1 MPRFRLK
8 FHSTEIDL
16 PPGEVVIGR
25 ALECFI
31 RLDDAMVSRRHA
43 RLEVGR
49 NEVVLADLGSRNGV
63 TVNGQKVKGSFALK
77 VGDKI
82 GIGHEEFTV
91 LAPGAAAPGASSTS
105 TGNLEL
111 NLCPGCG
118 HAIPAGVN
126 PCPRCGRPLTGARP
140 TTITDVKA
148 TSSQGAI
155 AVLTA
160 VGDKALALGR
170 VEEAERILGGSLRD
184 IQARIARGHRPDAS
198 QMDPAIQRA
207 LRLARETGKEQWFRW
222 VFEVGAALGMVL
234 TSQTIDELHLLMF
247 QHRPDIAAAVDAYC
261 AKVTAP
267 PRDDDAQ
274 FQLKRVAALRRLCK
288 E

>member
-16 PPGEVVIGR
+16 PPGEVLIGR

-43 RLEVGR
+43 KLEVGR
-49 NEVVLADLGSRNGV
+49 NEVVLTDLGSRNGV
-63 TVNGQKVKGSFALK
+63 TVNGQRVKGSFALK
-77 VGDKI
+77 VGDTI
-82 GIGHEEFTV
+82 GIGHEQFVV
-91 LAPGAAAPGASSTS
+91 LAPGVAAPGKASTTS
-105 TGNLEL
+105 FEL

-118 HAIPAGVN
+118 HAIPTGVN
-126 PCPRCGRPLTGARP
+126 PCPRCGRPVTGARP

-148 TSSQGAI
+148 ISSQGAI
-155 AVLTA
+155 AVLNA
-160 VGDKALALGR
+160 VGDKALAMGH

-198 QMDPAIQRA
+198 QMEPAMQRA

-222 VFEVGAALGMVL
+222 VFEVGTALGMVL
-234 TSQTIDELHLLMF
+234 PRQTVDELHMLMF
-247 QHRPDIAAAVDAYC
+247 QHRPDVGPAVDAYC
-261 AKVTAP
+261 SKVTAP
-267 PRDDDAQ
+267 PRDEDGQ
-274 FQLKRVAALRRLCK
+274 FQLQRVAALRRFCK

>member
-16 PPGEVVIGR
+16 PPGEVIIGR

-43 RLEVGR
+43 KLEVGR

-63 TVNGQKVKGSFALK
+63 SVNGQRIKGSFALK

-82 GIGHEEFTV
+82 GIGHEEFIV
-91 LAPGAAAPGASSTS
+91 LAPGTATVGAAS
-105 TGNLEL
+105 TGRLEL

-118 HAIPAGVN
+118 HAIPTGIN
-126 PCPRCGRPLTGARP
+126 PCPRCGRPVTGARP
-140 TTITDVKA
+140 TTITEVKA
-148 TSSQGAI
+148 AASQGAI

-160 VGDKALALGR
+160 VGDKALAMGR
-170 VEEAERILGGSLRD
+170 VDEAERILGGSLRD

-198 QMDPAIQRA
+198 QMEPAIQRA
-207 LRLARETGKEQWFRW
+207 LRLARETGKDQWFRW
-222 VFEVGAALGMVL
+222 VFEVGTSLDMVL
-234 TSQTIDELHLLMF
+234 PSQAIDDLHALMF
-247 QHRPDIAAAVDAYC
+247 QHRPDVGPAVDAYC
-261 AKVTAP
+261 AKVTAG
-267 PRDDDAQ
+267 PRDEDGQ
-274 FQLKRVAALRRLCK
+274 FQLKRIAALRRFCK

>member
-16 PPGEVVIGR
+16 PPGEVIIGR

-43 RLEVGR
+43 KLEVGR
-49 NEVVLADLGSRNGV
+49 NEVVLCDLGSRNGV
-63 TVNGQKVKGSFALK
+63 SVNGQKVKGSFQLK
-77 VGDKI
+77 IGDRI

-91 LAPGAAAPGASSTS
+91 LAPGVTVPGSQS
-105 TGNLEL
+105 TGNLDL

-118 HAIPAGVN
+118 SAIPAGIN
-126 PCPRCGRPLTGARP
+126 PCPKCGRPVTGARP

-148 TSSQGAI
+148 TASQGAI

-160 VGDKALALGR
+160 VGDKALAMGR
-170 VEEAERILGGSLRD
+170 VDEAERILGGSLRD
-184 IQARIARGHRPDAS
+184 IQARIQRGHRPDAS
-198 QMDPAIQRA
+198 QMEPAMQRA
-207 LRLARETGKEQWFRW
+207 LRLARETGKDQWFRW
-222 VFEVGAALGMVL
+222 VFEVGQALGMVL
-234 TSQTIDELHLLMF
+234 PSATIDELHMLMF
-247 QHRPDIAAAVDAYC
+247 QHRPDVGAVVDAYC

-267 PRDDDAQ
+267 PRDEDAL
-274 FQLKRVAALRRLCK
+274 FQLKRVAALRRFCK